1 LKIEKKY
8 ILNKNYIIYLFVM
21 IYTKGEIIIDM
32 LSEDNNFIYIVFV
45 MLLDLFQ
52 IYFLNRI

>member
-1 LKIEKKY
+1 MKIEKKY